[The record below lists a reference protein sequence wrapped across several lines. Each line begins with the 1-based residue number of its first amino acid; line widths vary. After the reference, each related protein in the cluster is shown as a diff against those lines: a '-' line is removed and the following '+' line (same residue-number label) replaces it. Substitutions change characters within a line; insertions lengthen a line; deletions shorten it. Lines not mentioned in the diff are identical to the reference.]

1 MKNNQSEKNNTDTV
15 DSFVVSEM
23 RGVQVSV
30 TESYQVDGEEQ
41 IRSNNEAVR
50 QHKTVGVNWIG
61 LYTMLRREVQ
71 RTMRVVVQTL
81 IAPVVSAALY
91 IFIFGTVIGS
101 RIDDFAGVP
110 YISFVFPGVLMLSI
124 INASFSSA
132 SSNLYFMRFTRGI
145 EEVLITP
152 FSYLELLVGFV
163 GGAVVRAVMV
173 ALLILGVG
181 VIFGAVTL
189 VSPLL
194 FLLYICAIAA
204 IFAML
209 GIIVALW
216 AESFEQL
223 QVLNTFVI
231 TPLTYLGGIFYSIT
245 FLPET
250 AAVLTRLNP
259 FFYFADGVR
268 SSMIGYSEANSFVG
282 LIVIGGLVIG
292 LGILVTQLFKRG
304 WKIRS

>member
-1 MKNNQSEKNNTDTV
+1 MEIKKNKIIAD
-15 DSFVVSEM
+15 DAVVSEM
-23 RGVQVSV
+23 RGEQASAN
-30 TESYQVDGEEQ
+30 ESYEVYDEEQ
-41 IRSNNEAVR
+41 MRSNNEAIRRRSV
-50 QHKTVGVNWIG
+50 VGVNWIG
-61 LYTMLRREVQ
+61 LYTMLKREVR
-71 RTMRVVVQTL
+71 RTLRVVVQTL
-81 IAPVVSAALY
+81 IAPVVSAGLY

-124 INASFSSA
+124 INASFSSS

-145 EEVLITP
+145 EEMLITP
-152 FSYLELLVGFV
+152 FSYIEMLVGFV

-173 ALLILGVG
+173 AILILGVG
-181 VIFGAVTL
+181 VLFGAVTL
-189 VSPLL
+189 TSPLL
-194 FLLYICAIAA
+194 FLLYVCAISA

-259 FFYFADGVR
+259 FFYFADGIR
-268 SSMIGYSEANSFVG
+268 SSMIGYSEANTMVG
-282 LIVIGGLVIG
+282 AVVIGGLVVG
-292 LGILVTQLFKRG
+292 LGILLTQLFKHG